1 MTNHSLINAS
11 GKTHA
16 KIGFV
21 ALAVSAIF
29 VAMVSAS
36 GVKSNVAGARASGP
50 AVVSGAAMKVAA
62 SDRTLVR

>member
-1 MTNHSLINAS
+1 MTNHSLIAAS

-36 GVKSNVAGARASGP
+36 GATKSDATRVAAPVVKASTL
-50 AVVSGAAMKVAA
+50 MKVANT
-62 SDRTLVR
+62 DRGLVR